1 MADYSRKVDM
11 GQLREITRKV
21 LAYRVKPTPAEPPLP
36 NTTTAL
42 LLAEDRKS
50 KKRRRSGC
58 IWAVHSVPWLFR
70 MRFRTLIFA
79 GKTADL

>member
-36 NTTTAL
+36 KHRT
-42 LLAEDRKS
+42 
-50 KKRRRSGC
+50 KKQPACKDKERR
-58 IWAVHSVPWLFR
+58 
-70 MRFRTLIFA
+70 
-79 GKTADL
+79 AD